1 MPLFQTA
8 QGANKN
14 RLPSLCYACMA
25 NSSVEQRF
33 TTSAT
38 FNRDPVTCRYAKI
51 LPTNPGAR
59 KRTVLNTH
67 WILARVN
74 VCQSSSALGSFV
86 RGHVACPKSIDA
98 SVSSASFILLYSF
111 SYFFHTGRA
120 SRTFMPKHRD
130 SLRAIGAI
138 TGITAAVKPQ
148 FNSHEQCF
156 PDEQVSEPCVLLV
169 ASLSHARNKNLNL
182 LAALPLSTAIYL
194 CSLSSFF
201 FLKKIHLPV
210 LWKTIAQH
218 GLFLNCFECIWP
230 AMRIQCKE
238 TEKIPWTKIS
248 HDSG

>member
-8 QGANKN
+8 QGANRN

-25 NSSVEQRF
+25 NSSLEQRF

-51 LPTNPGAR
+51 LPTKPGAR
-59 KRTVLNTH
+59 KRTVLNPH

-130 SLRAIGAI
+130 SLRAIGRHSQESQQQSNLKTTATNNASKMTELGFFAVFAI
-138 TGITAAVKPQ
+138 ASFRALRAA
-148 FNSHEQCF
+148 SC
-156 PDEQVSEPCVLLV
+156 
-169 ASLSHARNKNLNL
+169 
-182 LAALPLSTAIYL
+182 Y
-194 CSLSSFF
+194 
-201 FLKKIHLPV
+201 
-210 LWKTIAQH
+210 
-218 GLFLNCFECIWP
+218 
-230 AMRIQCKE
+230 
-238 TEKIPWTKIS
+238 
-248 HDSG
+248 